1 MPASRSRLI
10 GSVVKAMA
18 TLDALAE
25 ANGPLGASELA
36 RLMRSDR
43 SSVFQQLRT
52 LAEAGWVEQA
62 DGGSYRLTLKAFSIA
77 SAALRH
83 AGLGQRFEPTLDAL
97 VAQSGET
104 ASVAVIDG
112 GCALVIARS
121 EPAMAMKVNIGVG
134 TQMRLDTSAS
144 GRILTSLL
152 DETAVEQLK
161 SAGATVIDAEQ
172 RRRFRR
178 LGWADQ
184 HDELLDGMSSIAVP
198 VVVATGEAVAL
209 SLAGPTSRFDTDKC
223 LRLLIERAPDI
234 GRRVAH
240 ECEGQEAGDLQ
251 GDRRLRDDVRPR
263 AGPPDHEGGRRSRHQ
278 EPVRRPVG

>member
-1 MPASRSRLI
+1 MPASRNRLI

-25 ANGPLGASELA
+25 ADGPLGASELA
-36 RLMRSDR
+36 RLTQSDR

-62 DGGSYRLTLKAFSIA
+62 NGGSYRLTLKAFSIA

-83 AGLGQRFEPTLDAL
+83 AGLGQRFGPTLDSL

-112 GCALVIARS
+112 GRALVIARC

-144 GRILTSLL
+144 GRVLTALL
-152 DETAVEQLK
+152 DDTAVEQLK
-161 SAGATVIDAEQ
+161 SNGASVVDAEQ
-172 RRRFRR
+172 RRRFRCQ
-178 LGWADQ
+178 GWADQ

-223 LRLLIERAPDI
+223 LRLLIERAPEI
-234 GRRVAH
+234 GRRV
-240 ECEGQEAGDLQ
+240 
-251 GDRRLRDDVRPR
+251 
-263 AGPPDHEGGRRSRHQ
+263 GP
-278 EPVRRPVG
+278 